1 MDGKHIQLL
10 VMLISNTTFNLHL
23 ITVKSKSVI
32 HCLFDLIFFTP
43 SPDVPLSFTSG

>member
-10 VMLISNTTFNLHL
+10 FMLISNTTFNLHL

-32 HCLFDLIFFTP
+32 HCLTFSFLVLAL
-43 SPDVPLSFTSG
+43 DVPLGLSSG